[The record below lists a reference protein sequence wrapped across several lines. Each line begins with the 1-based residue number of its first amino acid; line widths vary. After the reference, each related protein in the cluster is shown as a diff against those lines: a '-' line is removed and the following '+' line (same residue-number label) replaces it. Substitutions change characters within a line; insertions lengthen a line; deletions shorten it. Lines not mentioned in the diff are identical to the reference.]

1 MATIQPPDPGIETE
15 LRPLEFV
22 AALVMAASWYF
33 LGPWGLVPTVWFGYL
48 IVKEKPAW
56 LGASARLLPVAT
68 RRALADAAAMTQR
81 TWREATAAWREA
93 PQAPTAPALPGDTVG
108 SLLSQAPATN
118 AATDPQRA
126 GLTIAEAVA
135 RLPALVRLEE
145 LRLDPRPTA
154 VPLGVT
160 HDGSPCW
167 IDLASDTLHIG
178 LYGVTGSGKDTLIT
192 SWMALLCRRND
203 PRDLQLLILDGKGD
217 WTLPQLRGLA
227 HMRLDPVAAYE
238 RDSLAQALMV
248 IQREV
253 LSRQALIF
261 GHGCRNR
268 EQYIAASGQR
278 LPLLVIIIT
287 DLMVEITGDLEEL
300 LTGLIARARALGIR
314 VVLSMQTPTGKGM
327 DWRVNL
333 STLIAGCLN
342 DGSQDAPALGIRDTR
357 SLRFRPSQLPP
368 PQQGD
373 ARTLGLFVVRHAGAQ
388 LLVKAPYLGTEA
400 FDALCAGL
408 PRRAAAPSQA
418 GEALLRD
425 LLNGSGAD
433 ERSTERSARA
443 DAVPPQP
450 GVPAILAAAP
460 TLTPST
466 DNEALNA
473 PPTPEEIQRLGHTLR
488 LYAVSRSK
496 RRAIEQGFRCSKGGG
511 LVWRRASRLFDL
523 AVAGDRASDVLPDN
537 PGDAAPAGGD
547 GDDDDVP
554 PAFRRL
560 NTQE

>member
-1 MATIQPPDPGIETE
+1 MADTNPPAPGIETE
-15 LRPLEFV
+15 LRPLEFA
-22 AALVMAASWYF
+22 AALLLAATWYF
-33 LGPWGLVPTVWFGYL
+33 FGPLGIIPTIWFAYL
-48 IVKEKPAW
+48 IVKEKPRW
-56 LGASARLLPVAT
+56 LGATGRLLPVAA
-68 RRALADAAAMTQR
+68 RRALGDATHTLRATWAQAT
-81 TWREATAAWREA
+81 TPWREEPGAS
-93 PQAPTAPALPGDTVG
+93 PAPALPADSVG
-108 SLLSQAPATN
+108 SLFSAPHAGDPRTEQARGAT
-118 AATDPQRA
+118 T
-126 GLTIAEAVA
+126 AEAVA
-135 RLPALVRLEE
+135 QLPALVRLED

-160 HDGSPCW
+160 HDGGPCW
-167 IDLASDTLHIG
+167 IDLTSDALHIG
-178 LYGVTGSGKDTLIT
+178 LYGVTGSGKDTLLT
-192 SWMALLCRRND
+192 SWVALLCRRND

-217 WTLPQLRGLA
+217 WTIPQLRGLA

-238 RDSLAQALMV
+238 RGGLAQALQV

-253 LSRQALIF
+253 RTRQTLIF
-261 GHGCRNR
+261 GHGQRTR

-287 DLMVEITGDLEEL
+287 DLMVEITGELEEL
-300 LTGLIARARALGIR
+300 LTGLVARARALGIR

-327 DWRVNL
+327 EWRANL

-357 SLRFRPSQLPP
+357 SLHFRPSQLPP

-373 ARTLGLFVVRHAGAQ
+373 PRTLGLFVVRHAGAQ
-388 LLVKAPYLGTEA
+388 LLVKSPYLSAEA
-400 FDALCAGL
+400 FDTICADL
-408 PRRAAAPSQA
+408 PQRAPARPQ
-418 GEALLRD
+418 EHTALLND
-425 LLNGSGAD
+425 LLNAGGSS
-433 ERSTERSARA
+433 ERSTKGSARA
-443 DAVPPQP
+443 DAIQP
-450 GVPAILAAAP
+450 ELHVPAILAATP
-460 TLTPST
+460 TPAPST
-466 DNEALNA
+466 DDEALNA

-523 AVAGDRASDVLPDN
+523 AVAGDRASDVLPDT
-537 PGDAAPAGGD
+537 PDGMRPDTH

-560 NTQE
+560 NTEG